1 MIYRFFALIMTSN
14 WSLCKMQSFDFHKQS
29 LFCPLS
35 IISIRY
41 LLFIKDKEQIYLVD
55 SDNSVFSAPR
65 ISFPSR
71 KRLGEHVRNTLA
83 DSVGQI
89 KLVVI

>member
-1 MIYRFFALIMTSN
+1 
-14 WSLCKMQSFDFHKQS
+14 MQSFDFCKQS
-29 LFCPLS
+29 LFRPLS
-35 IISIRY
+35 ILSARY
-41 LLFIKDKEQIYLVD
+41 LLFIRDKEQIYLVD
-55 SDNSVFSAPR
+55 RDNSVFSVPR

-89 KLVVI
+89 KLVVM